1 MSRFEVSEQPDPAC
15 WDASVCAVGG
25 TVFHSSAWAHYVVLE
40 RGNAVPQFF
49 TLYGEGGAIVGVA
62 LGFRAQSGR
71 ALLGP
76 ISGRLWL
83 DAVPAVLGGDPGT
96 LRAFVRHLE
105 EYASA
110 AGAVELAVGSFA
122 YRGGSDALEDL
133 GFELRRRFEFE
144 LALDPP
150 EEALWSALEH
160 KRRKNVKKGLRLN
173 VTVTDLTGDEGIAEL
188 RRLQSA
194 SGERIAQRGGPRI
207 GTHSSSIDPIAVLL
221 EAGVAR
227 IIGAKL
233 DGRWVSAGLFTCFN
247 GLVYHTLSG
256 HEQVALE
263 TQAPTL
269 LLWETIKRYRREGAR
284 RFNLGGASIGA
295 VDPRSPEHGVYEY
308 KRAFGGV
315 TLECA
320 SGTKTLRRT
329 AKRLL
334 RLLEGAA
341 GLVSTR

>member
-1 MSRFEVSEQPDPAC
+1 M
-15 WDASVCAVGG
+15 GG
-25 TVFHSSAWAHYVVLE
+25 TVFHSSAWAHFVVTE
-40 RGNAVPQFF
+40 RGNAIPQFF
-49 TLYGEGGAIVGVA
+49 TLYGDSGAIVGVA

-110 AGAVELAVGSFA
+110 AGAVELGVGSFA
-122 YRGGSDALEDL
+122 YRGGSEALEER
-133 GFELRRRFEFE
+133 GFHLRRRFEFE
-144 LALDPP
+144 LALDVS
-150 EEALWSALEH
+150 EENLWGAL
-160 KRRKNVKKGLRLN
+160 KGPRRNKIKKSLRLG
-173 VTVTDLTGDEGIAEL
+173 VTITDLPGDEGIAEL
-188 RRLQSA
+188 RRLQLV
-194 SGERIAQRGGPRI
+194 SGERIARRGGPRI
-207 GTHSSSIDPIAVLL
+207 GTHSSSIDPITVLL
-221 EAGVAR
+221 ESDVAR
-227 IIGAKL
+227 VIGAKV
-233 DGRWVSAGLFTCFN
+233 DGRCVSAGLFTCFN
-247 GLVYHTLSG
+247 GLVYYTLSG
-256 HEQVALE
+256 HEQRALE

-269 LLWETIKRYRREGAR
+269 LLWETIKSYRREGAR
-284 RFNLGGASIGA
+284 RFNLGGSSAEA

-308 KRAFGGV
+308 KRAFGGM